1 MPCLYRI
8 HSGRAYC
15 TEDLG
20 KAALNCRN
28 EQIVLTKNREYGIIS
43 FASEEVFSTLT
54 IG

>member
-8 HSGRAYC
+8 YLGRAYRI
-15 TEDLG
+15 EDMG

-28 EQIVLTKNREYGIIS
+28 EQIVLTKNKEYGMIS
-43 FASEEVFSTLT
+43 FASEEAFSTLT